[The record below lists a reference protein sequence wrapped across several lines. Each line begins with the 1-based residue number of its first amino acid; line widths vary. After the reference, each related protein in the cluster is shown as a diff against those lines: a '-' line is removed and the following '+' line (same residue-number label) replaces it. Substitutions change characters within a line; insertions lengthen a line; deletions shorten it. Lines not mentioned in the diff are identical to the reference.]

1 MRESSKRFLTHL
13 SISALAAVATP
24 AIAAG
29 LVVGT
34 QQAVSV
40 ADSDPLGT
48 TSYAPTDI
56 APAASDVR
64 ENYATHAPTRLS
76 PLAGTDKQAW
86 ESAHAVHVRFEHKQS
101 PTAVA
106 SR

>member
-1 MRESSKRFLTHL
+1 
-13 SISALAAVATP
+13 
-24 AIAAG
+24 
-29 LVVGT
+29 
-34 QQAVSV
+34 
-40 ADSDPLGT
+40 
-48 TSYAPTDI
+48 
-56 APAASDVR
+56 
-64 ENYATHAPTRLS
+64 LS